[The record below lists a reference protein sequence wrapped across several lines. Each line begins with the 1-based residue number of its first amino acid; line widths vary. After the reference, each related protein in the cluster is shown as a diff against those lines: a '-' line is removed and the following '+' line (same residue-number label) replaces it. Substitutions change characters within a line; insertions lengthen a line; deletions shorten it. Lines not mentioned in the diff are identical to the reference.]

1 MAIQQ
6 KKLASGFIRVVEYDP
21 ATQQLDLTFENK
33 TVLAY
38 KQVPEW
44 VFRKLCND
52 PSPRAFWEDN
62 IADEYSKGIPRKS
75 STADNANQ
83 QLKDLFGGQ

>member
-1 MAIQQ
+1 MPVKQFT
-6 KKLASGFIRVVEYDP
+6 SGQIRAADYDP
-21 ATQQLDLTFENK
+21 STLQLDLTFENK

-44 VFRKLCND
+44 VFRKLCSD

-75 STADNANQ
+75 AADTSASQ
-83 QLKDLFGGQ
+83 QLKDLFGGE